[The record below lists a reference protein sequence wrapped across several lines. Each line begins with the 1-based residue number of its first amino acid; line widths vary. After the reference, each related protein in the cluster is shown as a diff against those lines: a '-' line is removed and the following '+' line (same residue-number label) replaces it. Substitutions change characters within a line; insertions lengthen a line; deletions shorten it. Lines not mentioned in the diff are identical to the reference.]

1 MNSVGKNIKLLRK
14 QSSMSQDELAEK
26 IHVTRQTISNYETGK
41 SNPDIEML
49 MLITQEFGVDMNV
62 IVYGPL
68 KEARHNKEKI
78 KLLFWTIMMVG
89 YGIILVKAM
98 EGAKS
103 YARDSFDIVPEMLL
117 AYIAS
122 PILYIIIGWI
132 LTKAMGLLFRIQSL
146 QNNMLQRI
154 CWLLF
159 ILLGF
164 YFVLALWNAADW
176 IWMDLNRIQI
186 MKVSNSFSSDDIV
199 HIVPSFIAQLY
210 FLIFI
215 KITNYKFLFIF
226 PGIAIG
232 GYNFIRIKQK

>member
-14 QSSMSQDELAEK
+14 QSSMSQDELADK

-49 MLITQEFGVDMNV
+49 MLITQVFGVDMNV

-122 PILYIIIGWI
+122 PILYIILGWI

-146 QNNMLQRI
+146 QNIMLQCI

-159 ILLGF
+159 TLLGF

-176 IWMDLNRIQI
+176 IWMDLNRIQT

-199 HIVPSFIAQLY
+199 HIVPSFITRLY
-210 FLIFI
+210 FSIII
-215 KITNYKFLFIF
+215 KITNCKFLFIF